1 MKDGIE
7 RYIQKRGSGEGAL
20 DDDGDDGDGDA
31 VSTEY
36 DAGEV
41 PAARAHGG
49 GANAIAWR
57 VDPAA
62 LDARCTYRYS
72 STVCE
77 RRRIRIACWR

>member
-7 RYIQKRGSGEGAL
+7 RYIQSVGVVKGRSMTTATM
-20 DDDGDDGDGDA
+20 A
-31 VSTEY
+31 TVTRFRQRY

-41 PAARAHGG
+41 PARVAHGG
-49 GANAIAWR
+49 GANVIAWR
-57 VDPAA
+57 VDPRRWTRA
-62 LDARCTYRYS
+62 CTYRYS